1 MSPSLASFGFIVFLG
16 MFLPINSNLNLYMD
30 AKETFRLLGEFAGYL
45 SLRLGPGGTCFFL
58 GVWVVAL
65 GLRTETVCKL
75 SKTRFDFY

>member
-45 SLRLGPGGTCFFL
+45 SLRLGHVFL

>member
-45 SLRLGPGGTCFFL
+45 RLGPGGTCFFRSL
-58 GVWVVAL
+58 GSGPGIKNRNSL
-65 GLRTETVCKL
+65 
-75 SKTRFDFY
+75 